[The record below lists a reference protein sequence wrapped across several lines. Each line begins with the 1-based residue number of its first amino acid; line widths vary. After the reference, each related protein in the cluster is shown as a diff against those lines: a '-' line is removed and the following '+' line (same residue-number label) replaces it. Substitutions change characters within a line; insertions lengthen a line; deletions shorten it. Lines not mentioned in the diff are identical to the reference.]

1 MDKDEGGCD
10 AKQNANVHREWNSHL
25 HFGVLCEPPTRL
37 HSVFILFL
45 AEALEENPI
54 ERAQAGERTVITSYC
69 GTLTRI
75 LCALQCVPSFA
86 HSIGGVEIANRFE
99 SPAQHC

>member
-1 MDKDEGGCD
+1 MGVGVMRSKMRTCIENGTRIYISVSF
-10 AKQNANVHREWNSHL
+10 ANHRL
-25 HFGVLCEPPTRL
+25 D
-37 HSVFILFL
+37 SVFILFL

-54 ERAQAGERTVITSYC
+54 ERAQARERTVITSYC

-75 LCALQCVPSFA
+75 LCALQCVPSSA